1 MSRQRVT
8 MTGSAKHARVY
19 AARMAKASREAT
31 SPAAPNDPAV
41 DLPNNTATMLMAVP
55 GSRS

>member
-19 AARMAKASREAT
+19 AARMAKAGRDAT
-31 SPAAPNDPAV
+31 SPAAPTAPVV
-41 DLPNNTATMLMAVP
+41 DLPNNTAAMLMAAPV
-55 GSRS
+55 SRS